1 MKTLENNL
9 LIMYNIITTLGRSTI
24 EILILIGKFCIFFF
38 RLITES
44 LKINFNLKELLS
56 QIKYMFVNTLPLIA
70 ITAIFTGTVLAMQ
83 SYTGF
88 SRMHAQSSIASIV
101 VISIA
106 RELGPVLT
114 GLMFAGRLGS
124 SIAAEIATMR
134 VTEQID
140 ALEILGINSKSYL
153 VLPRLIAGM
162 ISLPLLVIFADILG
176 VFGGYIV
183 ATHKL
188 GFDSSTYIYQTMKF
202 IQFNDVFSG
211 IIKAFWFG
219 VAICSIAC
227 YSGFWTSGGAQGVGQ
242 TTTTSVVC
250 SAISVFTL
258 NYIVTTVM
266 FAL

>member
-1 MKTLENNL
+1 MYSILTRIGSSAMKSF
-9 LIMYNIITTLGRSTI
+9 NIIGN
-24 EILILIGKFCIFFF
+24 FCIFLYSA
-38 RLITES
+38 LIES
-44 LKINFNLKELLS
+44 CTINFNLKELLL

-70 ITAIFTGTVLAMQ
+70 ITGIFTGTVLAMQ

-106 RELGPVLT
+106 RELGPVLS

-140 ALEILGINSKSYL
+140 ALEILGINSKAYL
-153 VLPRLIAGM
+153 VFPRVIAGM

-188 GFDSSTYIYQTMKF
+188 GFDSTTYIYQTIKF
-202 IQFNDVFSG
+202 LQFHDVFSG
-211 IIKAFWFG
+211 IIKALWFG
-219 VAICSIAC
+219 IAICSIAC
-227 YSGFWTSGGAQGVGQ
+227 YAGFSTSGGAQGVGR
-242 TTTTSVVC
+242 TTTKSVVC
-250 SAISVFTL
+250 SSISVFTL
-258 NYIVTTVM
+258 NYIITTLM
-266 FAL
+266 FSL

>member
-1 MKTLENNL
+1 
-9 LIMYNIITTLGRSTI
+9 MYNIINTLGRNTI
-24 EILILIGKFCIFFF
+24 EIVDIVGKFCIF
-38 RLITES
+38 LLKSLTEG
-44 LKINFNLKELLS
+44 LTINCNLKALLC

-88 SRMHAQSSIASIV
+88 SRMHAQSSVASIV
-101 VISIA
+101 IISIA
-106 RELGPVLT
+106 RELGPVLS

-140 ALEILGINSKSYL
+140 ALEILGINSKAYL
-153 VLPRLIAGM
+153 VFPRVIAGM
-162 ISLPLLVIFADILG
+162 ISLPLLVIFADVLG

-188 GFDSSTYIYQTMKF
+188 GFDSGAYIYQTIKF
-202 IQFNDVFSG
+202 IQFHDVLSG
-211 IIKAFWFG
+211 VIKAFWFG
-219 VAICSIAC
+219 TAICSIAC

-242 TTTTSVVC
+242 ATTKSVVC

-258 NYIVTTVM
+258 NYIITTLM
-266 FAL
+266 FAF